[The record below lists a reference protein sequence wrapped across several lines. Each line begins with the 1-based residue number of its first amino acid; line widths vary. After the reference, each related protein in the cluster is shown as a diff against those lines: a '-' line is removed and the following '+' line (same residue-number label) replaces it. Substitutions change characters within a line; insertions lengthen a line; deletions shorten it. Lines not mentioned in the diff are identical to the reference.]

1 MEDLSRTLGKC
12 TGLMR
17 HSQVVLLAEER
28 EIQNSAPG
36 GAHKPDLDNP
46 NLELICHSYCIPHTC
61 PYT

>member
-1 MEDLSRTLGKC
+1 
-12 TGLMR
+12 MR

-36 GAHKPDLDNP
+36 GAHEPDLDNP